1 MYSRGRC
8 CPFFHEVQR
17 SGRQQQLEG
26 LQILIAM
33 NSGENV
39 MAAKIGLR
47 MLVEDSFLLESSFV
61 LSARALLRFMKEN
74 ESDDL
79 LDNDDEYNATSFSA
93 RTIRYVQDD
102 LGAMIKSCKKE
113 SLDTGKNSV
122 FVFELCPFE
131 NSNSYS
137 ALLDVLNDQ
146 CLELYDEYFS
156 FDDQIGIVANNVNGE
171 QSVEIGKKEE
181 NEGRHRTFV
190 DVATSTYSPSS
201 ISNDGRMPNKTSGEN
216 MFPIGLQMLIDSS
229 VSLQSDSYIVWIVDG
244 YTRYESRT
252 MISLQNQIK
261 RVNKERCYQINV
273 LVIDLYNNNNKKSD
287 NIIADVDDENARQQQ
302 KELLEEIG
310 IVSKNSMYT
319 NATSEE
325 ELRRA
330 FLSIGSI
337 LSNKPTSQFISF
349 LTMEKF

>member
-1 MYSRGRC
+1 
-8 CPFFHEVQR
+8 
-17 SGRQQQLEG
+17 
-26 LQILIAM
+26 
-33 NSGENV
+33 
-39 MAAKIGLR
+39 
-47 MLVEDSFLLESSFV
+47 
-61 LSARALLRFMKEN
+61 
-74 ESDDL
+74 
-79 LDNDDEYNATSFSA
+79 
-93 RTIRYVQDD
+93 
-102 LGAMIKSCKKE
+102 
-113 SLDTGKNSV
+113 
-122 FVFELCPFE
+122 
-131 NSNSYS
+131 
-137 ALLDVLNDQ
+137 
-146 CLELYDEYFS
+146 
-156 FDDQIGIVANNVNGE
+156 
-171 QSVEIGKKEE
+171 
-181 NEGRHRTFV
+181 
-190 DVATSTYSPSS
+190 
-201 ISNDGRMPNKTSGEN
+201 

-261 RVNKERCYQINV
+261 KINKERCYQINV
-273 LVIDLYNNNNKKSD
+273 LVIDLYNNNNKKDD